1 MLIWVWVIGWSYFS
15 FRSPLTYNALYVNAI
30 ALLCLYARPQGGVV
44 SPFFSVFS
52 PFWVDGKQ
60 RTWSVQFF
68 FVKTSA
74 KTFFKELPMI
84 VPGPLVLGAYFLWL
98 QVLVVLGKPRQVAH
112 FEVCDERTYSGLE
125 IMLSYGVVFG
135 VHHLIRPPSRQVEF
149 EYICRSNSFSC
160 FIIVFLNFQTWCS
173 FLCFA

>member
-60 RTWSVQFF
+60 RTWSFQFF
-68 FVKTSA
+68 CVKTSA

-84 VPGPLVLGAYFLWL
+84 VPGPLVLGSYFLWL
-98 QVLVVLGKPRQVAH
+98 QVLVVLGKPREVPH
-112 FEVCDERTYSGLE
+112 FEVCDEWL
-125 IMLSYGVVFG
+125 
-135 VHHLIRPPSRQVEF
+135 
-149 EYICRSNSFSC
+149 
-160 FIIVFLNFQTWCS
+160 TWCYLS
-173 FLCFA
+173 VTTPTPWPREVKPCLAWCLGFTA